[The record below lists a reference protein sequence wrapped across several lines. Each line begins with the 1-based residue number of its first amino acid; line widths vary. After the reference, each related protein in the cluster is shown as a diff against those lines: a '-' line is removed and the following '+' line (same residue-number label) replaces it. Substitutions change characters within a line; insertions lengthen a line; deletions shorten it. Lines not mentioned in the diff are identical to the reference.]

1 MRGLPAGQAVALYVF
16 YAIAV
21 LVIGVIVGILFGILP
36 GIPLLVIGLVG
47 LVLALVARQ
56 RGAGDGT
63 IERARTPEPTGKPRG
78 AGGAPGTANE
88 RVGQ

>member
-1 MRGLPAGQAVALYVF
+1 MRRPPAGQTITMYVF

-36 GIPLLVIGLVG
+36 GIPILVIGLVG
-47 LVLALVARQ
+47 LILALVVRH

-63 IERARTPEPTGKPRG
+63 IERGRTPEPTGKPRT
-78 AGGAPGTANE
+78 AAGAPGTANE